1 MARVQ
6 VNRSNWRN
14 AIGLLSEEVRAFC
27 VEPLVQEE
35 EVVEGDAKL
44 EDDLVAVVTWL
55 DGVVLRAVLVCAGGY
70 VGGNWGRGRLRCWGG
85 GCVGW
90 DCVFLVAV
98 RLKADGISHR
108 QGQAI
113 ASRPENRIPCK
124 EYMKS

>member
-6 VNRSNWRN
+6 VNRSDWGN

-35 EVVEGDAKL
+35 EVAERDAKL

-55 DGVVLRAVLVCAGGY
+55 DGIVLRAVRVCAGGD
-70 VGGNWGRGRLRCWGG
+70 VGGNWSRGRLRCWGG

-98 RLKADGISHR
+98 RLQADGISHR
-108 QGQAI
+108 
-113 ASRPENRIPCK
+113 
-124 EYMKS
+124 